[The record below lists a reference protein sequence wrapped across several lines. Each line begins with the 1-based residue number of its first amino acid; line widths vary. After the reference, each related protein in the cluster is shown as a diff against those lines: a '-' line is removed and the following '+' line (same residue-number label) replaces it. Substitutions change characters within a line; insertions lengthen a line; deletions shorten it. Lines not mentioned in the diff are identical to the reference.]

1 MQLVVLVTPAA
12 NWVAIQRQLEA
23 QTFAATIL
31 EATAS
36 GREGKLAT
44 VLVVAA
50 EHRVEEACAL
60 LRAVI
65 KTAESTVESD
75 LFVVPVDHFTKT

>member
-1 MQLVVLVTPAA
+1 MQLLVLVTPAA
-12 NWVAIQRQLEA
+12 NWAAIRHHLEA

-31 EATAS
+31 EATAH
-36 GREGKLAT
+36 GPGHKLAT
-44 VLVVAA
+44 VLIATD

-60 LRAVI
+60 LRAAVQR
-65 KTAESTVESD
+65 TAQAAESD